1 MSEVCNLTLQKRNRE
16 KLKEEILLLSGNE
29 WLRVSCL
36 FSKKEKP
43 LQIFIRS
50 RRRSRAEVSEAPD
63 IGPHLPDLRPP
74 LICTSETPEPVAS
87 RSKVGGDTGVSR

>member
-36 FSKKEKP
+36 FSKNLYKY
-43 LQIFIRS
+43 LYSNLLFFIFN
-50 RRRSRAEVSEAPD
+50 AK
-63 IGPHLPDLRPP
+63 
-74 LICTSETPEPVAS
+74 LIPKNLSSPWQQTRNDVF
-87 RSKVGGDTGVSR
+87 